1 MLRTTIVCNHSFI
14 PDLLTETNWVVDCGA
29 NRGEFATWMS
39 RNTRSQVV
47 SFEPDPRLFGALPKL
62 DRVAF
67 HNLAVAGRAGTLSL
81 HLGGRMCSSLLYAET
96 ADSNTALV
104 EAVELDAFL
113 RRENVGEIG
122 LLKLDIEGAELDVI
136 AGVAPTFWQRVKQ
149 ITCEFHEFLDPQS
162 LPRVEQ
168 TLRYLEDQGF
178 YWINFSRKNYGDV
191 LLLNRR
197 YVRVGLSEMT
207 QLSSVKYWR
216 GARRLAERRLASWRS

>member
-1 MLRTTIVCNHSFI
+1 MLRTTIVCNHSFV

-39 RNTRSQVV
+39 HNTGARVV

-62 DRVAF
+62 DRVTF
-67 HNLAVAGRAGTLSL
+67 HNLAVAGRAGSLSL
-81 HLGGRMCSSLLYAET
+81 HLGGRMCSSLLYAES
-96 ADSNTALV
+96 AESNTAQV
-104 EAVELDAFL
+104 EAVELDHFL
-113 RRENVGEIG
+113 RQEDVGEIG

-136 AGVAPTFWQRVKQ
+136 ANVAPTFWQRVKQ

-168 TLRYLEDQGF
+168 SLRYLEDQGF
-178 YWINFSRKNYGDV
+178 FWINFSRQNYGDV

-197 YVRVGLSEMT
+197 YVRVGLSELA
-207 QLSSVKYWR
+207 QLHGTKYWR
-216 GARRLAERRLASWRS
+216 GARRVAERRLASLRS